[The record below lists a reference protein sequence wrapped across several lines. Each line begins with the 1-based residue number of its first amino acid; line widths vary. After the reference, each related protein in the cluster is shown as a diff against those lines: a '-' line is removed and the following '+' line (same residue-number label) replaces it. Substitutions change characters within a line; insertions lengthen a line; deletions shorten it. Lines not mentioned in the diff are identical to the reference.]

1 MTKLEA
7 VIKALDMLGGI
18 AIVDT
23 AGGGYRPEYK
33 NCGTCRYKGTRR
45 TKDCNNPSS
54 VACSEWG
61 SIQ

>member
-23 AGGGYRPEYK
+23 GGGGYRPEYK

-45 TKDCNNPSS
+45 TGLCVSPSS
-54 VACSEWG
+54 VPCDEW
-61 SIQ
+61 SSKA